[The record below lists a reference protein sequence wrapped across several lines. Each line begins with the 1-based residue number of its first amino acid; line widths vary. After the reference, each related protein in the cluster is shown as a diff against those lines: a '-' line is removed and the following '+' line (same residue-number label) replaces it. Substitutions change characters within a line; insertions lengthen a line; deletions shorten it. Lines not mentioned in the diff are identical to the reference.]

1 MKHALP
7 IWIIVILL
15 SIFGYTY
22 RAKINFFLSRIKL
35 VRAKKD
41 YRGPLNDSLQKHLEN
56 AQCLNKIAGSIL
68 PKETLDDLL
77 DPTLALEVIST
88 NNTYSLS
95 YMAYSAPVLHSEA
108 HAMLNEI
115 GTRFWEEI
123 KNQDLPKHKLRITS
137 LTRSKNS
144 QHNISHTTQ
153 PTAHW
158 YGYSFSISYR
168 YFYKI
173 NLLRADMDGNILK
186 GILENILTKMREE
199 KKILVYGETT
209 GTYFTITLPCPSK

>member
-1 MKHALP
+1 MKRALP
-7 IWIIVILL
+7 IWIVVILL
-15 SIFGYTY
+15 GIFGYTF

-35 VRAKKD
+35 VRATKD
-41 YRGPLNDSLQKHLEN
+41 YDGLLKDSLDQHLSN
-56 AQCLNKIAGSIL
+56 AQCLNKMAGSPL
-68 PKETLDDLL
+68 PIETLDGLL
-77 DPTLALEVIST
+77 DPSLSLEVISS

-108 HAMLNEI
+108 HALLNEI
-115 GTRFWEEI
+115 GTRFWEEV
-123 KNQDLPKHKLRITS
+123 KTQDLPKHKLRITS

-158 YGYSFSISYR
+158 YGYSFSVSYR

-173 NLLRADMDGNILK
+173 NLLRSDMNGNILK

-199 KKILVYGETT
+199 KKILVYGDTKDA
-209 GTYFTITLPCPSK
+209 YFTVTLPCPGK